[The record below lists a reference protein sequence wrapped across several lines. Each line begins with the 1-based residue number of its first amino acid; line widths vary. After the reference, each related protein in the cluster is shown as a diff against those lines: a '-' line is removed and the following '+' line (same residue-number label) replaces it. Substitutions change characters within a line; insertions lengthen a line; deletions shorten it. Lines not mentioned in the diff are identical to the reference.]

1 MPGPEGA
8 AIAQTPEASNSL
20 LNIVDISAAYTVLQ
34 SDSGNVFMLSGGPY
48 TITLPVAADLQEGW
62 FCKFIVKEDT
72 PSGDITINAA
82 SAIIDLVMKDPG
94 ANASNST
101 AGTAKTLLCCHTEC
115 TKGDYINI
123 FTDGTSYYAEAL
135 SGVDDAIDHTAQA

>member
-1 MPGPEGA
+1 MPLPVGA

-20 LNIVDISAAYTVLQ
+20 LNIVDIGAAYTVLQ

-48 TITLPVAADLQEGW
+48 TITLPVAADLQKG
-62 FCKFIVKEDT
+62 FYCKFIVKEDT
-72 PSGDITINAA
+72 PSGDITINAG

-101 AGTAKTLLCCHTEC
+101 AGTAKSTIVLHTEC
-115 TKGDYINI
+115 TQGDYVNL
-123 FTDGTSYYAEAL
+123 FTDGTTYYAEAL
-135 SGVDDAIDHTAQA
+135 SAIDDAIDHTAQ

>member
-1 MPGPEGA
+1 MPAPVGA
-8 AIAQTPEASNSL
+8 AIAQTPEASNAL

-48 TITLPVAADLQEGW
+48 TITLPVAADLVEGW
-62 FCKFIVKEDT
+62 NCKFIVKAAN
-72 PSGDITINAA
+72 PAGDITINAG

-101 AGTAKTLLCCHTEC
+101 AGTAKGTVVFHTEC
-115 TKGDYINI
+115 TQGDFVNI
-123 FTDGTSYYAEAL
+123 FTDGNTYYAEAM
-135 SGVDDAIDHTAQA
+135 SGVNDAIDHTQQ

>member
-1 MPGPEGA
+1 MAAPVGA

-48 TITLPVAADLQEGW
+48 TITLPVAADLEQGW
-62 FCKFIVKEDT
+62 YCKFIVKEDT
-72 PSGDITINAA
+72 PSGDITLQAG
-82 SAIIDLVMKDPG
+82 SEIIDLVMKDPG

-101 AGTAKTLLCCHTEC
+101 AGTAKSTIVCHTEC
-115 TKGDYINI
+115 TKGDYVNI
-123 FTDGTSYYAEAL
+123 FTDGATYYAEAL
-135 SGVDDAIDHTAQA
+135 SAIDDAIDHTAQ

>member
-1 MPGPEGA
+1 MAAPVGA

-62 FCKFIVKEDT
+62 YCKFIVKEDT

-82 SAIIDLVMKDPG
+82 SAIIDLVMKDQG
-94 ANASNST
+94 GKASNST
-101 AGTAKTLLCCHTEC
+101 AGTAKSTIVCHTEC
-115 TKGDYINI
+115 TQGDMVNI
-123 FTDGTSYYAEAL
+123 FTDGTTYYAEAL
-135 SGVDDAIDHTAQA
+135 SAINDAIDHTAQ

>member
-1 MPGPEGA
+1 MAAPVGA
-8 AIAQTPEASNSL
+8 HVAQTPEASNAL

-48 TITLPVAADLQEGW
+48 TITLPVAADLVEGW
-62 FCKFIVKEDT
+62 NCKFVVKENT
-72 PSGDITINAA
+72 PAGDITIDAG

-101 AGTAKTLLCCHTEC
+101 AGTAKSTIVCHTEC
-115 TKGDYINI
+115 TKGDYVNI
-123 FTDGTSYYAEAL
+123 FTDGATYYAEAL
-135 SGVDDAIDHTAQA
+135 SAIDDAIDHTAQ